1 MKIKIEKGVAPPQQT
16 KRIGLQKSMP
26 LDEMEVGDSFFVQGR
41 KKSTVYQMV
50 IIWEKT
56 KNRHCEFLFAEVE
69 NGVRVWRIS

>member
-50 IIWEKT
+50 IIWKKT
-56 KNRHCEFLFAEVE
+56 KK
-69 NGVRVWRIS
+69 